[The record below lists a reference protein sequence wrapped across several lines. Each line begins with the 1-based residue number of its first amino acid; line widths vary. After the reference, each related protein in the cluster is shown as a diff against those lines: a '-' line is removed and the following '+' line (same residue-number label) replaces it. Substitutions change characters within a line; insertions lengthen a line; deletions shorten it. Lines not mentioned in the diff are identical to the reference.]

1 MNVTILL
8 HLSPNLLSLA
18 ISMWV
23 TVHCW
28 RHRADVGAA
37 AYALVALCQ
46 ASWTFGFI
54 FELTSPTL
62 AAKIF
67 WDNVQFIGA
76 LLWLICFLAFTLDY
90 TGRRVAR
97 PALLYGVVSLPMV
110 ATILLAFTDGLHGFV
125 RSHIRLIPDD
135 VFSALLYDFT
145 PLVWISSLY
154 GYSIYLAC
162 LIMLVARYLRAHSLY
177 RTQVGLILVGNLIPI
192 LGTVLTLTV
201 LDNAPDRDISP
212 LTFAVGNLL
221 VTWGLLHYRLFDV
234 VPIARDLVLESLEDA
249 VITLDVQNR
258 VVDINPAARDVLG
271 HSNGV
276 LIGQPV
282 TDVFSAWPDLLRRY
296 AHVQHE
302 HTEIA
307 VEVAGECRRIE
318 LRIRPLRDRRGRS
331 IGRVIIAR
339 DITEQKQAQDEIRK
353 HRDRLEEL
361 VHARTAELIAANAQ
375 LRQEMAERAHLDAQ
389 FRQAQ
394 KMEAVGR
401 LAGGVAHDFNNLLTT
416 IIGYTDF
423 LLQSSGT
430 DSAAHYDL
438 QQIMKAAEQA
448 TLVTR
453 QLLTFSR
460 KQVLQ
465 PEIIN
470 LNTVIEDM
478 YPLLQRFGGE
488 NIDVAIQ
495 LWPDVGQVKADPGQ
509 LQQVLMNLVL
519 NARDAIA
526 GSGHI
531 IIATENVELDEQY
544 AQQKIDVQPGYYVRL
559 AVRDTGSGIAPH
571 IRHQLFEP
579 FFTTKDRGKGTGLGL
594 AIIHGIVTQSSGTID
609 IDSEPGQG
617 TTFNIYLPRTGLV
630 AEAPAPAIT
639 PQEVLS
645 GAETILLVEDEA
657 LVRNFAQRVL
667 HQSGY
672 TMLLASQG
680 EEALQIGKAYEGA
693 IDLLVTDVILP
704 MGMSGR
710 DVAEIL
716 TRGRPTLRVLYISG
730 YTDDVIAPLGLVD
743 PDVNFLQKPFTRLTF
758 LRKIRAVLDA

>member
-1 MNVTILL
+1 MNATILL
-8 HLSPNLLSLA
+8 HLSPYLLSLA
-18 ISMWV
+18 ISVWV

-37 AYALVALCQ
+37 QYALVALCQ
-46 ASWTFGFI
+46 ASWIFGFI

-67 WDNVQFIGA
+67 WDNFQFIGA
-76 LLWLICFLAFTLDY
+76 LLWIICFLAFTLAY

-97 PALLYGVVSLPMV
+97 PALLYGLASLPMV
-110 ATILLAFTDGLHGFV
+110 TTILLAFTDHLHGFV
-125 RSHIRLIPDD
+125 RSHIRLIPGD

-145 PLVWISSLY
+145 PLVWIISLY

-162 LIMLVARYLRAHSLY
+162 LVILVARYLRAQSLY
-177 RTQVGLILVGNLIPI
+177 RAQVGLILVGNLIPI

-249 VITLDVQNR
+249 VIILDAHDR
-258 VVDINPAARDVLG
+258 VVDINPAARSVLDRR
-271 HSNGV
+271 NGGI
-276 LIGQPV
+276 IGQPIA
-282 TDVFSAWPDLLRRY
+282 DVFSAWPDLLQRD
-296 AHVQHE
+296 AHVEHE

-307 VEVAGECRRIE
+307 VEVADELRLIE
-318 LRIRPLRDRRGRS
+318 LRIQPLHDRRGRS
-331 IGRVIIAR
+331 IGHVVIAR

-353 HRDRLEEL
+353 HRDHLEEL
-361 VHARTAELIAANAQ
+361 VQARTVELTAANVQ
-375 LRQEMAERAHLDAQ
+375 LRQEIAERAQLEAQ

-401 LAGGVAHDFNNLLTT
+401 LAGGVAHDFNNFLTA
-416 IIGYTDF
+416 IMGYTEF
-423 LLQSSGT
+423 LLQASDT
-430 DSAAHYDL
+430 HPTAHYDL
-438 QQIMKAAEQA
+438 QQIMKVAQQA

-465 PEIIN
+465 PEIVN
-470 LNTVIEDM
+470 PNTVIADM
-478 YPLLQRFGGE
+478 LPLLQRFSGE
-488 NIDVAIQ
+488 NIDIA
-495 LWPDVGQVKADPGQ
+495 LRLRPDVAQVKVDPGQ

-519 NARDAIA
+519 NARDAIPE
-526 GSGHI
+526 SGHI

-544 AQQKIDVQPGYYVRL
+544 AAQKIDVRPGYYVRL
-559 AVRDTGSGIAPH
+559 AVHDTGIGIAPH
-571 IRHQLFEP
+571 IRHHLFEP

-594 AIIHGIVTQSSGTID
+594 ALIHGIVTQSGGTID

-617 TTFNIYLPRTGLV
+617 TTFNIYLPQVDLA
-630 AEAPAPAIT
+630 AEASAPVIA
-639 PQEVLS
+639 PSEVQL
-645 GAETILLVEDEA
+645 GVETILLVEDEA
-657 LVRNFAQRVL
+657 QVRSFAQRVL

-672 TMLLASQG
+672 TMLLASHG
-680 EEALQIGKAYEGA
+680 EEALQIGQAYEGG
-693 IDLLVTDVILP
+693 IDLLVTDVVLP
-704 MGMSGR
+704 MGMNGR
-710 DVAEIL
+710 DVAARL
-716 TRGRPTLRVLYISG
+716 THMRPMLRVLYISG
-730 YTDDVIAPLGLVD
+730 YTDNVIAPQGEVD

-758 LRKIRAVLDA
+758 LRKIRTVLDA